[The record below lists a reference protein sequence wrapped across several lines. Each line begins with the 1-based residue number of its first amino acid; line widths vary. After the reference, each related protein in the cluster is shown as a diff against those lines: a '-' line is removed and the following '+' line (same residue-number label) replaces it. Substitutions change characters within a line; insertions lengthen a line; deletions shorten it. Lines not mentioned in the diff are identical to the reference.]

1 MSFKKLLCI
10 SFTCI
15 FNIAAAEP
23 MFEMERKFLSQFHL
37 SFIIESVG
45 IVQSN
50 LIGEFRYCGDEID
63 LDVRGDIFGENI
75 LLDLQSYDRDLILNS
90 TRVSR
95 PIHLEEAMI
104 VGFVRMDLFYNT
116 VWLSGGHGPD
126 RAEAGIGDWTNIP
139 VVV

>member
-1 MSFKKLLCI
+1 
-10 SFTCI
+10 
-15 FNIAAAEP
+15 
-23 MFEMERKFLSQFHL
+23 MEKKFLSQFHL

-50 LIGEFRYCGDEID
+50 LIGDFRYCGDEID

-75 LLDLQSYDRDLILNS
+75 LLNLQSYDRDLILNS

-126 RAEAGIGDWTNIP
+126 LSLIHI
-139 VVV
+139 